1 MKMAHRKGITL
12 VTLGLAF
19 TMPYA
24 FAGGDSQ
31 TALLAEAKVTEA
43 QAQATAL
50 AKVPHGIVKS
60 SELERE
66 RGRLIWSFDV
76 AQPAAKGVTEIQ
88 VDAKT
93 GKIVLVKKETPAQEA
108 KEVKAEKNISRSS
121 K

>member
-1 MKMAHRKGITL
+1 MKMNHRKAITL
-12 VTLGLAF
+12 VALGLAF
-19 TMPYA
+19 TTPYA

-50 AKVPHGIVKS
+50 AKVPHGVVKS

-66 RGRLIWSFDV
+66 HGRLIWSFDV
-76 AQPAAKGVTEIQ
+76 GQASTKGVTEIQ

-93 GKIVLVKKETPAQEA
+93 GKIASVKRETPAQEA
-108 KEVKAEKNISRSS
+108 KEMKTEEHVS